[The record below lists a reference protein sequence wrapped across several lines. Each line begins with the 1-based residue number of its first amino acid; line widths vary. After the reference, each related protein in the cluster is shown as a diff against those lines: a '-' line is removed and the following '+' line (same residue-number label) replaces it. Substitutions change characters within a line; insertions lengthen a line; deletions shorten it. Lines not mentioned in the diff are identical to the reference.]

1 MSWDKS
7 LCIGATYEATDPS
20 ITHHIIDRPRLD
32 KQVVGRWVRQGGPPQ
47 NSPPRAV
54 PWAPEPKVG
63 PLFLTQVLPAA
74 PVGF

>member
-32 KQVVGRWVRQGGPPQ
+32 KQVVGR
-47 NSPPRAV
+47 
-54 PWAPEPKVG
+54 
-63 PLFLTQVLPAA
+63 
-74 PVGF
+74 